1 LFNREKIP
9 SFVEIIH
16 TFALQSQ
23 GIFTAKFEAQNAL
36 GKNFYYYL
44 LTLVK
49 QNNDIVIATEKRSQ
63 KVIVGIFYLIAHRR

>member
-1 LFNREKIP
+1 LV

-16 TFALQSQ
+16 TIALKSQ
-23 GIFTAKFEAQNAL
+23 GIDTAKLKPQNTL
-36 GKNFYYYL
+36 GKYFYYYL

-63 KVIVGIFYLIAHRR
+63 KEIVGF